1 MMFCDGSENLTFWQI
16 SIVDELTINRQSDN
30 QQRGNKRR
38 DVERF
43 IKIVSCICSQ
53 IRHAAD
59 QFKKHFML
67 WEILYFQV
75 VQIVAYILRY

>member
-43 IKIVSCICSQ
+43 IEIV
-53 IRHAAD
+53 
-59 QFKKHFML
+59 L
-67 WEILYFQV
+67 
-75 VQIVAYILRY
+75 